1 MRRLTA
7 AALTL
12 LLCAGA
18 FAQQAYPSKT
28 IRFIVPYAPGG
39 GTDIVAR
46 VLAQR
51 LTEGLGQQVIVDNR
65 GGSSGIVGTEVAAR
79 SPADGYT
86 LLMGT
91 TGPFAVNPGLYPKL
105 PYDPVRDF
113 APVSLISSAPHLLA
127 VHPSLPVKSVKE
139 LIAYA
144 KANPGRLTFSSGGG
158 SSRLSGEMLNVLAR
172 IEMVHVAYRGVAPAA
187 LAVVTGEVSLAFS
200 DIMVLLPH
208 VKTGK
213 LRGLAVT
220 GASRSPV
227 VPSLPTVA
235 EGGLPGYESAVW
247 YGVLV
252 PAKTPNEI
260 VARLHAEIV
269 KAVQHPDLRDRLLAE
284 GSAIV
289 GNTPEQFAA
298 YITRDRERWGRIIK
312 AANIKGE

>member
-1 MRRLTA
+1 MR
-7 AALTL
+7 TL
-12 LLCAGA
+12 LFIAGTLLCAGA
-18 FAQQAYPSKT
+18 FAQQTYPNRT

-51 LTEGLGQQVIVDNR
+51 LSESLGQQVVVENR
-65 GGSSGIVGTEVAAR
+65 GGSSGIVGTELAMRAA
-79 SPADGYT
+79 PDGYT

-113 APVSLISSAPHLLA
+113 SPVSLISSAPHLLA

-144 KANPGRLTFSSGGG
+144 RANPGKLTFSSGGG
-158 SSRLSGEMLNVLAR
+158 SSRLSGEMLNVLAK
-172 IEMVHVAYRGVAPAA
+172 IEIVHVPYRGVAPAA
-187 LAVVTGEVSLAFS
+187 VAVITGETSLSFS

-208 VKTGK
+208 VKGGR
-213 LRGLAVT
+213 LRGLAT
-220 GASRSPV
+220 TAAKRSPA
-227 VPSLPTVA
+227 VPNLPTVA
-235 EGGLPGYESAVW
+235 EGGLAGYESAVW

-252 PAKTPNEI
+252 PAKTPDDI
-260 VARLHAEIV
+260 VGRLHAEIV

-284 GSAIV
+284 GSVVV

-298 YITRDRERWGRIIK
+298 YIAQDRERWRRIIE